1 MGTHLG
7 WGHRM
12 VALLSG
18 AALVTGLV
26 TVSVPASAQR
36 AAGSL
41 TASPSTAIAGEKVTF
56 TGALGVSGARKVVL
70 QRKQGADW
78 VKVIGG
84 ASTKRGKFT
93 LVSTVR
99 PTTTKYRVRA
109 PAAKVGGTARPAVT
123 TRSRT
128 VTTQAQSATLAL
140 AGGRGGGGRGHRDR
154 YLRPRAARP
163 PRPAPTPGGCRLERR
178 PHRRAGP
185 RTAPPASRWTPAC
198 RGTQVYRVVTTAANG
213 AGETA
218 SASRTLVVTA
228 ATPVP
233 PPPDTT
239 PPGPVTGL
247 TVTGTT
253 ATSVTLAWTNP
264 SDSDL
269 TAVMVRR
276 AVGPT
281 PPGSPTAGTLVV
293 DKAKPGATHVD
304 TGLTPGTQYSYALF
318 AHDGVPNYATSA
330 TVTSSTGSP
339 DTTPPAPVTGVSVT
353 GTTTTTV
360 SLGWTNPADSDLSG
374 VMIRRAVGPTPP
386 ATPTAGTLVVDKAAP
401 GTTHTDTGL
410 SAGTQYSYAL
420 FAHDGVP
427 NYATSATVSGGTDTP
442 DTTPPGPVT
451 GVGATKTAT
460 TVSLSW
466 TNPGA
471 GDLAGVM
478 IRRAAGGTPPATA
491 SSGTL
496 VASVTAPGTT
506 YVDSGLAPA
515 TQYSYAL
522 FAYDEVP
529 NHATGAGVTVTTAVA
544 STSDWD
550 QPGHDGGHS
559 GWAPDEQVITPANA
573 ATVGQEFTI
582 PGDGS
587 PVIAGGLLYTTGTTD
602 LGTTLLAAYD
612 LGTAAPVW
620 QVPTNGQC
628 SGPVAVTASVV
639 IVNCGG
645 KPRAY
650 DRTGSHAVV
659 WDVADTDPGQNVQN
673 HLVVGTSLVAWSQDR
688 VAAYRLSDG
697 QRVWQQLLPSGATF
711 IHDVAASGTTV
722 VVAYDDRLR
731 ALSLAA
737 GGQLW
742 VRTGLLSG
750 TLVIAG
756 GWVYAHPRRRGPPVL
771 ARHRSR
777 WLVRGRAVG
786 LQRGRRRRRHR
797 LRVGGR
803 VRLLVAGAVH
813 PARAAHQR
821 RHPAVA
827 VRRPVA
833 PAGRGR
839 HG

>member
-1 MGTHLG
+1 
-7 WGHRM
+7 
-12 VALLSG
+12 
-18 AALVTGLV
+18 
-26 TVSVPASAQR
+26 
-36 AAGSL
+36 
-41 TASPSTAIAGEKVTF
+41 
-56 TGALGVSGARKVVL
+56 
-70 QRKQGADW
+70 
-78 VKVIGG
+78 
-84 ASTKRGKFT
+84 
-93 LVSTVR
+93 
-99 PTTTKYRVRA
+99 
-109 PAAKVGGTARPAVT
+109 
-123 TRSRT
+123 
-128 VTTQAQSATLAL
+128 
-140 AGGRGGGGRGHRDR
+140 
-154 YLRPRAARP
+154 
-163 PRPAPTPGGCRLERR
+163 
-178 PHRRAGP
+178 
-185 RTAPPASRWTPAC
+185 
-198 RGTQVYRVVTTAANG
+198 
-213 AGETA
+213 
-218 SASRTLVVTA
+218 
-228 ATPVP
+228 
-233 PPPDTT
+233 
-239 PPGPVTGL
+239 
-247 TVTGTT
+247 
-253 ATSVTLAWTNP
+253 
-264 SDSDL
+264 
-269 TAVMVRR
+269 
-276 AVGPT
+276 
-281 PPGSPTAGTLVV
+281 
-293 DKAKPGATHVD
+293 
-304 TGLTPGTQYSYALF
+304 
-318 AHDGVPNYATSA
+318 
-330 TVTSSTGSP
+330 
-339 DTTPPAPVTGVSVT
+339 
-353 GTTTTTV
+353 
-360 SLGWTNPADSDLSG
+360 
-374 VMIRRAVGPTPP
+374 MIRRAVGPTPP

-529 NHATGAGVTVTTAVA
+529 NHATGAGITVTTAVA

-550 QPGHDGGHS
+550 QPGSRRRALGLGPRRAGHHAGERRDRGPGVHHPGRRVTRDRGRAALHHGDDG
-559 GWAPDEQVITPANA
+559 
-573 ATVGQEFTI
+573 
-582 PGDGS
+582 PGDDPARGVR
-587 PVIAGGLLYTTGTTD
+587 PRDGRARLAGPHER
-602 LGTTLLAAYD
+602 A
-612 LGTAAPVW
+612 
-620 QVPTNGQC
+620 VP
-628 SGPVAVTASVV
+628 GPVAVTASVV

-731 ALSLAA
+731 ALSLTA
-737 GGQLW
+737 GGQVW

-756 GWVYAHPRRRGPPVL
+756 GWVYAHPGGVARQFSLATGADGWSAAVPSVYSVVAADGDTVYVWEAEFDFACTGP
-771 ARHRSR
+771 
-777 WLVRGRAVG
+777 
-786 LQRGRRRRRHR
+786 
-797 LRVGGR
+797 
-803 VRLLVAGAVH
+803 VH

-821 RHPAVA
+821 RHPALA

>member
-1 MGTHLG
+1 M
-7 WGHRM
+7 
-12 VALLSG
+12 
-18 AALVTGLV
+18 
-26 TVSVPASAQR
+26 
-36 AAGSL
+36 
-41 TASPSTAIAGEKVTF
+41 TA
-56 TGALGVSGARKVVL
+56 
-70 QRKQGADW
+70 
-78 VKVIGG
+78 
-84 ASTKRGKFT
+84 
-93 LVSTVR
+93 
-99 PTTTKYRVRA
+99 
-109 PAAKVGGTARPAVT
+109 
-123 TRSRT
+123 
-128 VTTQAQSATLAL
+128 
-140 AGGRGGGGRGHRDR
+140 
-154 YLRPRAARP
+154 
-163 PRPAPTPGGCRLERR
+163 
-178 PHRRAGP
+178 
-185 RTAPPASRWTPAC
+185 
-198 RGTQVYRVVTTAANG
+198 TTA
-213 AGETA
+213 
-218 SASRTLVVTA
+218 
-228 ATPVP
+228 
-233 PPPDTT
+233 
-239 PPGPVTGL
+239 
-247 TVTGTT
+247 
-253 ATSVTLAWTNP
+253 
-264 SDSDL
+264 
-269 TAVMVRR
+269 
-276 AVGPT
+276 
-281 PPGSPTAGTLVV
+281 
-293 DKAKPGATHVD
+293 
-304 TGLTPGTQYSYALF
+304 
-318 AHDGVPNYATSA
+318 
-330 TVTSSTGSP
+330 
-339 DTTPPAPVTGVSVT
+339 
-353 GTTTTTV
+353 TTV

-427 NYATSATVSGGTDTP
+427 NYATSATVSGSTDTP

-451 GVGATKTAT
+451 GVGATKSAT

-478 IRRAAGGTPPATA
+478 IRRAAGATPPATT

-496 VASVTAPGTT
+496 VANVAAPGTT
-506 YVDSGLAPA
+506 YVDSGLAPG

-522 FAYDEVP
+522 FAFDEVP
-529 NHATGAGVTVTTAVA
+529 NHATGAGITVTTAAA

-550 QPGHDGGHS
+550 QPAHDGGHS

-620 QVPTNGQC
+620 QVPTTGQC
-628 SGPVAVTASVV
+628 AGPVAVTASVV
-639 IVNCGG
+639 VVNCGG

-742 VRTGLLSG
+742 VRAGLLSG
-750 TLVIAG
+750 SLVIAG
-756 GWVYAHPRRRGPPVL
+756 GWVYAHPGGVARQFSLATGADGWSAAVPSVYSVVAADGDTVYVWEAEFDFAASPVP
-771 ARHRSR
+771 
-777 WLVRGRAVG
+777 
-786 LQRGRRRRRHR
+786 
-797 LRVGGR
+797 
-803 VRLLVAGAVH
+803 VH
-813 PARAAHQR
+813 PACAAHQR